1 MLREDFSKL
10 GNRGGVVPDQQASG
24 KPQHYLFRASSAPHY
39 LPDNLCPVI
48 LPDWQNNPPPP
59 LSQIVRLLPVCV
71 FVFDCC
77 TSTLQH
83 RCPGCMGSRDGGQ
96 WVSSLPSNETTVIH
110 CTTHSSLTLSWPA
123 AMNSLNIPG
132 GTKTVPCRE
141 QTSAHSRPA
150 GTVLLLAETQNQNM
164 LWFYYNLFITHLIM
178 FPHQ

>member
-1 MLREDFSKL
+1 M
-10 GNRGGVVPDQQASG
+10 PDQQASG